1 MKRICA
7 LLLTALILCGCAKID
22 DTPAVETATPAE
34 TVPAATVPSD
44 GDPKNVTCKGSYTGQ
59 GKEQT
64 VIASVGKR
72 TLTNGQ
78 LAAWY
83 WAEAAQYCQTKGQDA
98 PDQAA
103 PLDTQRCGVD
113 DAVNSWQQYFL
124 RQALNAWH
132 TAAALNEQS
141 ADVPLETE
149 EA

>member
-1 MKRICA
+1 MGGYPVKRICA

-83 WAEAAQYCQTKGQDA
+83 WAEAAQYQGAGRTGSGGPA
-98 PDQAA
+98 GHSA
-103 PLDTQRCGVD
+103 
-113 DAVNSWQQYFL
+113 L
-124 RQALNAWH
+124 RRG
-132 TAAALNEQS
+132 
-141 ADVPLETE
+141 
-149 EA
+149 

>member
-1 MKRICA
+1 MERICA

-44 GDPKNVTCKGSYTGQ
+44 GDPKNVTCTGSYTGQ

-78 LAAWY
+78 LADAL
-83 WAEAAQYCQTKGQDA
+83 EAQKQTKR
-98 PDQAA
+98 PRW
-103 PLDTQRCGVD
+103 TR
-113 DAVNSWQQYFL
+113 S
-124 RQALNAWH
+124 
-132 TAAALNEQS
+132 AAAWMM
-141 ADVPLETE
+141 P
-149 EA
+149 